1 MTIQTKH
8 FGEIE
13 VTDDDVLNF
22 IGGVPGFE
30 GTKYV
35 ILNNS
40 TQENNPFVWL
50 QSMEDPNIALVLVN
64 TFMLYPDY
72 APDVDDELLKDL
84 EFSQREE
91 LVVFNVMVIPEKVE
105 DMTVNLKAP
114 IIINNTNH
122 KAIQVICDNSDYEIK
137 HKVYGDL
144 QKIVESNK

>member
-22 IGGVPGFE
+22 IGGVPGFD

>member
-22 IGGVPGFE
+22 IGGVPGFD

-40 TQENNPFVWL
+40 NQENNPFVWL

-84 EFSQREE
+84 QFSQREE

-105 DMTVNLKAP
+105 EMTVNLKAP

>member
-13 VTDDDVLNF
+13 VTDDDVLEF
-22 IGGVPGFE
+22 IGGVPGFD

-40 TQENNPFVWL
+40 NQENNPFVWL

-84 EFSQREE
+84 QFSQREE

-105 DMTVNLKAP
+105 EMTVNLKAP

>member
-13 VTDDDVLNF
+13 VTDDDVLEF
-22 IGGVPGFE
+22 IGGVPGFD

-40 TQENNPFVWL
+40 NQENNPFVWL